1 MPDLIEVLVVD
12 DEIDARMLLT
22 EAMEL
27 AGYRVTP
34 ASDGNEAIGR
44 LRESTAVVIT
54 DLMMPRQD
62 GIGLLR
68 HLKDRNHP
76 SLRIVLTSFAD
87 KDRSI
92 AALNAGADYLVEKPF
107 SGQRMVELVRKLMSE
122 QGDER
127 GLDRLLEVRLAGMKL
142 TDRDRRLVLLV
153 LKGLPNRE
161 IAGVMD
167 TTEQVVKN
175 QLHVLY
181 RRLGIA
187 SRGEL
192 FHFVFPI

>member
-1 MPDLIEVLVVD
+1 MPDHTEVLVVD
-12 DEIDARMLLT
+12 DELDARMLLT

-34 ASDGNEAIGR
+34 ASDGNEAIAR
-44 LRESTAVVIT
+44 LSASTAVVIT
-54 DLMMPRQD
+54 DLMMPRRD

-68 HLKDRNHP
+68 HLKDLNHP

-107 SGQRMVELVRKLMSE
+107 SGQRMVDLVRKLMSE

-175 QLHVLY
+175 QLHGLY